1 MYGSISLSKMDRV
14 YIILAGCHGDSNC
27 IYSIFKLSDFIF
39 TILHKSTKK
48 LALKG
53 EIYSMNDKCV
63 VLPTCFL
70 P

>member
-48 LALKG
+48 LASLRYASCQFG
-53 EIYSMNDKCV
+53 
-63 VLPTCFL
+63 L
-70 P
+70 

>member
-27 IYSIFKLSDFIF
+27 IYSIFNLSDFIF

-48 LALKG
+48 LAAYVAQAANLC
-53 EIYSMNDKCV
+53 SDQDS
-63 VLPTCFL
+63 
-70 P
+70 

>member
-48 LALKG
+48 LAA
-53 EIYSMNDKCV
+53 YV
-63 VLPTCFL
+63 A
-70 P
+70 

>member
-1 MYGSISLSKMDRV
+1 VYGSISLSKMDRV

-48 LALKG
+48 LAAYVAQAANLC
-53 EIYSMNDKCV
+53 SDQDS
-63 VLPTCFL
+63 
-70 P
+70 